1 MKYLQFALL
10 PFLMSA
16 PLVIAAPSWYED
28 RSLPVADNELVGYGA
43 GKTEHK
49 AKLSAAQDVAFQFGL
64 DIEVNTTKSTRVVND
79 KYKLRFTEDIK
90 QKTRH
95 KLNNLNIIKSE
106 EDDLW
111 YVAVKASAVP
121 HWFSAR
127 LYKAGPDQ
135 TVGYGQGKTAYDAQ
149 VNAAK
154 NIALQ
159 MGLKIKVHTV
169 SKSEL
174 KNKKFDQNF
183 AENIQVK
190 SEHDLGKVRLLNNQK
205 IKGHWYA
212 AAEIGDNRHF
222 ASKLIDKLSK
232 QADVCQSSSSSLYL
246 KSLMSFKQL
255 ISELGCVPPVKLMR
269 RNNSWQVGS
278 AGITQR
284 ITENEFREFITPTS
298 TAGLQISTDKSTVYE
313 EDAYT
318 LFISSA
324 ETGYLSGFIV
334 YEDGHVALLFD
345 NIKVDAGQNLAFPDP
360 NSGLELVAELP
371 RRGIKTTDLYIV
383 VRTDRP
389 AQFSEFEEMTDSIQK
404 ADEDIKFGEL
414 IDKITTPF
422 ASTLIHT
429 LPLSRK
435 FR

>member
-1 MKYLQFALL
+1 MKHLQYAFAF
-10 PFLMSA
+10 FLFTTQNVFA
-16 PLVIAAPSWYED
+16 TPDWYEN
-28 RSLPVADNELVGYGA
+28 RALPVGENELVGYGA

-49 AKLSAAQDVAFQFGL
+49 AKLTATQDIAFQFGL
-64 DIEVNTTKSTRVVND
+64 DIEVNTTKSTRVVDD
-79 KYKLRFTEDIK
+79 KHKLRFTEDIK

-95 KLNNLNIIKSE
+95 KLSNLNIIKSE

-121 HWFSAR
+121 YWFSAR
-127 LYKAGPDQ
+127 LYRAGPDQ
-135 TVGYGQGKTAYDAQ
+135 TVGYGRGKTAYQAQ

-159 MGLKIKVHTV
+159 LGLKIKVHTV

-174 KNKKFDQNF
+174 KSKKFDQNF

-190 SEHDLGKVRLLNNQK
+190 SEHDLGEIRLLNNQK
-205 IKGHWYA
+205 IKNDWFA
-212 AAEIGDNRHF
+212 VAEIGDDRHF
-222 ASKLIDKLSK
+222 SGKLIDKFKSRKKACLSPTN
-232 QADVCQSSSSSLYL
+232 SRYI
-246 KSLMSFKQL
+246 KSLSSFKQL
-255 ISELGCVPPVKLMR
+255 NNAIGCVPDVKLSR
-269 RNNSWQVGS
+269 RNKRWVLSG
-278 AGITQR
+278 AGVSQEITD
-284 ITENEFREFITPTS
+284 TEFREFISPISSRDLTI
-298 TAGLQISTDKSTVYE
+298 TADKTTVYE

-318 LFISSA
+318 LSISSA
-324 ETGYLSGFIV
+324 ESGYLSGFIV

-345 NIKVDAGQNLAFPDP
+345 NIEAKAGQKLEFPDKD
-360 NSGLELVAELP
+360 SGLELVAELP
-371 RRGIKTTDLYIV
+371 KRGIKTTDLYIV
-383 VRTDRP
+383 VRTEQP

-404 ADEDIKFGEL
+404 TDADIKFGQL
-414 IDKITTPF
+414 INRISMPY